1 MALLQAGELT
11 ARITLRTV
19 QYSTG
24 PLGEPLPAVPT
35 EVAKVW
41 AKAEP
46 ISNSKIR
53 TLDQSQV
60 VETYRFTCY
69 PRPDV
74 GQDWQIVLADKVF
87 TVRAVDRTQPDKLVI
102 TAEAETRHDRT
113 GD

>member
-1 MALLQAGELT
+1 MALLAAGELT
-11 ARITLRTV
+11 ARISLRV
-19 QYSTG
+19 IEYQTG
-24 PLGEPLPAVPT
+24 PLGEPLPGQPV

-69 PRPDV
+69 PRADV
-74 GQDWQIVLADKVF
+74 AQDWQVVLGDKVF
-87 TVRAVDRTQPDKLVI
+87 TVRAVDRTQVDKLVI
-102 TAEAETRHDRT
+102 TAEAETRHDRSS
-113 GD
+113 D